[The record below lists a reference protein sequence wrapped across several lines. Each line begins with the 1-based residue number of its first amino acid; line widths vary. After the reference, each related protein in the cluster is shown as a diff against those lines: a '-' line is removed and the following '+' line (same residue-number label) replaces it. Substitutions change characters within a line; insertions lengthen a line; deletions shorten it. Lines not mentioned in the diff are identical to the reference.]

1 LQIPRY
7 SLIITG
13 LFGNAAR
20 FHCRSACSEFIFS
33 SIVFGSFIQRSGM
46 EKPSKIA
53 PAKGKLGVLLPGLGA
68 VSTTFMAG
76 VELVRKGQA
85 QPVGSLTQMGTIRL
99 GKRTDARSPLIKK
112 FVPLAEL
119 KDLTFGGWDIFKDNA
134 YQSAANA
141 GVLNPQDLEKVK
153 PFLSTI
159 KPMKAAFDH
168 DFVKMIDGP
177 NIKKGKNKYELALQI
192 KEDIASFRKTSRV
205 SRLVICWCGST
216 ESFVKPEEV
225 HSTPDKFIEAMKSN
239 HPAIAPSMLYAWASI
254 TSGVPYANG
263 APNLSVDIPALQT
276 LAHDHKVPICGKD
289 FKTGQ
294 TLMKTILAPGFKAR
308 MLGLD
313 GWFSTNILGNRDG
326 EVLED
331 PGSFKTKEES
341 KLSVLEYI
349 LQPKLYPQLYG
360 KLFHKVRINYYPP
373 RGDNKEGWD
382 NIDIFGWLGYP
393 MQIKVDFLCRDS
405 ILAAP
410 IVLDLV
416 LFLDL
421 AQRAGMRGIQE
432 WLSFYF
438 KSPMTAPGLYPEH
451 DLFIQSMKLKNTL
464 RWMKGEE
471 LITHLGQEYY
481 D

>member
-1 LQIPRY
+1 
-7 SLIITG
+7 
-13 LFGNAAR
+13 
-20 FHCRSACSEFIFS
+20 
-33 SIVFGSFIQRSGM
+33 M

-53 PAKGKLGVLLPGLGA
+53 PAKGKLGILLPGMGA
-68 VSTTFMAG
+68 VATTFMAG
-76 VELVRKGQA
+76 VELVRKGKS
-85 QPVGSLTQMGTIRL
+85 QPVGSVTQLGTIRL
-99 GKRTDARSPLIKK
+99 GKRTDGRTPKVK
-112 FVPLAEL
+112 DFVPLAGL
-119 KDLTFGGWDIFKDNA
+119 NDIVFGGWDIFNDNA

-141 GVLNPQDLEKVK
+141 GVLDLQDLAKVK
-153 PFLSTI
+153 TYLSKI
-159 KPMKAAFDH
+159 KPMKAAFDQK
-168 DFVKMIDGP
+168 FVKLISGP
-177 NIKKGKNKYELALQI
+177 NVKKGKNKYEWALAL
-192 KEDIASFRKTSRV
+192 KEDIKKFRKSSGAT
-205 SRLVICWCGST
+205 RLVACWCGST
-216 ESFVKPEEV
+216 ESYLAPGDV
-225 HSTPDKFIEAMKSN
+225 HSTPEKFVAAMKAN
-239 HPAIAPSMLYAWASI
+239 HPAIAPSMLYAWACV

-263 APNLSVDIPALQT
+263 APNLSVDIPAIQK
-276 LAHDHKVPICGKD
+276 LALEHNVAIAGKD

-294 TLMKTILAPGFKAR
+294 TLMKTVLAPAFKAR
-308 MLGLD
+308 MLGLE

-331 PGSFKTKEES
+331 PGSFKSKEKS
-341 KLSVLEYI
+341 KLGALEYI
-349 LQPKLYPQLYG
+349 LQPELYPQLYG
-360 KLFHKVRINYYPP
+360 KMFHKVRINYYPP

-438 KSPMTAPGLYPEH
+438 KSPMTAPELYPEH

-464 RWMKGEE
+464 RWMMGED